1 MGYII
6 YDYLIKEIIF
16 NIDLFLKL
24 FIFDFLKCKL

>member
-6 YDYLIKEIIF
+6 YDYLIKVIIF

-24 FIFDFLKCKL
+24 FIFDFFKV